1 MRWIYISRITNNI
14 RDTKMERKTYISL
27 NSLEAR
33 LQSLIDLV
41 ESMKGRD
48 RILEERLAYIEDDIT
63 KIRFE
68 LRRMREMME
77 ELYQK
82 TQQSVKE
89 QRIKRRYE
97 NYTSQYLSL
106 SDALSEKVV
115 EKERELLGLSMT
127 EEKILRLLL
136 QDPSYGIEGATGI
149 ARMLGMAREHIA
161 RTMKKMVEKGLLIRD
176 ETKMPFTYRVPEE
189 IKKKLL
195 EKQ

>member
-1 MRWIYISRITNNI
+1 
-14 RDTKMERKTYISL
+14 MERKAYIPLS
-27 NSLEAR
+27 SLEAR

-68 LRRMREMME
+68 IRRMREMME

-82 TQQSVKE
+82 TQQSAKD
-89 QRIKRRYE
+89 QRIRRKYE
-97 NYTSQYLSL
+97 NYTSKYLSL
-106 SDALSEKVV
+106 NEMLSEKAV
-115 EKERELLGLSMT
+115 EKERELLGLSIT

-136 QDPSYGIEGATGI
+136 QDSSYGVEGATGI
-149 ARMLGMAREHIA
+149 AKMLGMAREHIA
-161 RTMKKMVEKGLLIRD
+161 RTMKRMVDKGLLIRD

>member
-1 MRWIYISRITNNI
+1 
-14 RDTKMERKTYISL
+14 MERKTYIPLS
-27 NSLEAR
+27 SIETR

-63 KIRFE
+63 RIRFE
-68 LRRMREMME
+68 LRRMREMIE

-82 TQQSVKE
+82 TQQSSKE
-89 QRIKRRYE
+89 QKMRRKYE
-97 NYTSQYLSL
+97 NYPSHYLPL
-106 SDALSEKVV
+106 PETHFEKTI
-115 EKERELLGLSMT
+115 EKEREVLGLSLT

-136 QDPSYGIEGATGI
+136 QDPSYGSEGTTGI
-149 ARMLGMAREHIA
+149 ARTLGMAREHIA

-176 ETKMPFTYRVPEE
+176 ETKMPFTYKIPEE
-189 IKKKLL
+189 IKKKLM